1 VVGAAGGPP
10 GRGVVAPCASTLAA
24 PLGGNPAAMNRW
36 RAGLLGGAGASPE
49 EPAAI
54 PAAEK
59 AAAGPAGIV
68 VLIAALITTLIRV
81 ALEPREQA
89 CARGLGT
96 HDKKSRSEP
105 CSGEERPASH
115 AILPFQH

>member
-1 VVGAAGGPP
+1 ME
-10 GRGVVAPCASTLAA
+10 RLRS
-24 PLGGNPAAMNRW
+24 
-36 RAGLLGGAGASPE
+36 GLLRSARAASE
-49 EPAAI
+49 ETAAI

-68 VLIAALITTLIRV
+68 VLIAALVTTLIRV